1 MTSHTPDPS
10 KQTSQDES
18 PQAAP
23 APKETAPAEAAP
35 APKEA
40 TPAEA
45 APAPRAEAAPSPRP
59 TPPKPSALPR
69 PPAGKAAAK
78 KAPTAAPAAPV
89 APVTPPVDAAAADAA
104 AKFGRVDAEGN
115 VFVKDGETE
124 RVVGQFPNVAEREA
138 LQLYITR
145 YLDLVAQLRLFETRL
160 ATVADLGVGEIDTTL
175 KQLREQLQEPAA
187 VGDLPALRELLT
199 TVEAAAAE
207 RRAAIEAERQAAK
220 EVAIA
225 ERTKIVEAAEK
236 LAATDPAKI
245 QWRQSGDALK
255 KLLDD
260 WKGAQRR
267 GPRID
272 KPTED
277 ALWKRFSAART
288 TFDRSKRH
296 FFADLSKRNAEA
308 KAAKAKLV
316 EEAQQL
322 ADSTNWGE
330 TARAYRDLMNRWRKA
345 GHAGRKDDDALWAKF
360 RAAQDKFFAARNA
373 VLEEENAEFAANL
386 EVKRE
391 LLTEAEALVPVKDL
405 KKARTALR
413 SIQERWDEAGK
424 VPREN
429 MREVESRLRA
439 VVDAVRGAEQEEWQ
453 RSNPETRARAEGA
466 AAQLQESLTQ
476 LEEELAAAEAA
487 GDQKAAKQARE
498 ALEVRRSWMEQISQF
513 ASDD

>member
-1 MTSHTPDPS
+1 MADRARKGGTSATSHTPAPS
-10 KQTSQDES
+10 HQTSQDES

-23 APKETAPAEAAP
+23 APKEAPPAEAAP

-124 RVVGQFPNVAEREA
+124 RVVGQFPDVAEREA

-207 RRAAIEAERQAAK
+207 RRAALEDER
-220 EVAIA
+220 
-225 ERTKIVEAAEK
+225 
-236 LAATDPAKI
+236 
-245 QWRQSGDALK
+245 
-255 KLLDD
+255 
-260 WKGAQRR
+260 
-267 GPRID
+267 
-272 KPTED
+272 
-277 ALWKRFSAART
+277 
-288 TFDRSKRH
+288 
-296 FFADLSKRNAEA
+296 
-308 KAAKAKLV
+308 KAAM
-316 EEAQQL
+316 EEDYAE
-322 ADSTNWGE
+322 ST
-330 TARAYRDLMNRWRKA
+330 
-345 GHAGRKDDDALWAKF
+345 
-360 RAAQDKFFAARNA
+360 
-373 VLEEENAEFAANL
+373 
-386 EVKRE
+386 
-391 LLTEAEALVPVKDL
+391 
-405 KKARTALR
+405 
-413 SIQERWDEAGK
+413 
-424 VPREN
+424 
-429 MREVESRLRA
+429 
-439 VVDAVRGAEQEEWQ
+439 
-453 RSNPETRARAEGA
+453 
-466 AAQLQESLTQ
+466 
-476 LEEELAAAEAA
+476 
-487 GDQKAAKQARE
+487 
-498 ALEVRRSWMEQISQF
+498 QF
-513 ASDD
+513 IV

>member
-10 KQTSQDES
+10 EQTSSETSEQ
-18 PQAAP
+18 
-23 APKETAPAEAAP
+23 APKPAAQP
-35 APKEA
+35 P
-40 TPAEA
+40 T
-45 APAPRAEAAPSPRP
+45 PRP
-59 TPPKPSALPR
+59 APPKPSALPR
-69 PPAGKAAAK
+69 PPAGKPALK
-78 KAPTAAPAAPV
+78 KAAGSAAP
-89 APVTPPVDAAAADAA
+89 APVTPVAPPVDPAAEDEA
-104 AKFGRVDAEGN
+104 AKFGRVDDEGN
-115 VFVKDGETE
+115 VFVKDGDTE
-124 RVVGQFPNVAEREA
+124 RVVGQFPDVPEREA

-160 ATVADLGVGEIDTTL
+160 STVADLGVGEIDTTL
-175 KQLREQLQEPAA
+175 KQLREQLEEPAA
-187 VGDLPALRELLT
+187 VGDLPALRELLSK
-199 TVEAAAAE
+199 VEAAAKE

-225 ERTKIVEAAEK
+225 ERTKIVEEAEK

-260 WKGAQRR
+260 WKTAQRR

-288 TFDRSKRH
+288 SFDRSKRH

-316 EEAQQL
+316 EEAEKL
-322 ADSTNWGE
+322 SSSTNWGE
-330 TARAYRDLMNRWRKA
+330 TARAYRDLMNEWRKA

-360 RAAQDKFFAARNA
+360 RAAQDKFFTARNA

-391 LLTEAEALVPVKDL
+391 ILTEAEALVPVKDL

-429 MREVESRLRA
+429 MREVEGRLRA
-439 VVDAVRGAEQEEWQ
+439 VVDAVREAEQEEWQ

-466 AAQLQESLTQ
+466 AAQLEESLKQ
-476 LEEELAAAEAA
+476 LEEELEAAEAA
-487 GDQKAAKQARE
+487 GDERAAKAARE
-498 ALEVRRSWMEQISQF
+498 ALEVRRAWMKQISQF

>member
-1 MTSHTPDPS
+1 MADRDREGGTQVTSHTPDPS
-10 KQTSQDES
+10 EQTSQDPTDAEVKS
-18 PQAAP
+18 PAQVKP
-23 APKETAPAEAAP
+23 T
-35 APKEA
+35 
-40 TPAEA
+40 
-45 APAPRAEAAPSPRP
+45 PRP

-69 PPAGKAAAK
+69 PPAAKPAANKAAA
-78 KAPTAAPAAPV
+78 PAEGPAVV
-89 APVTPPVDAAAADAA
+89 APIAPPVDPAAADEA
-104 AKFGRVDAEGN
+104 AKFGRVDDEGY
-115 VFVKDGETE
+115 VYVKDGDTE
-124 RVVGQFPNVAEREA
+124 RSVGQFPDVPEREA

-160 ATVADLGVGEIDTTL
+160 ATVTDLGVGEIDTTL
-175 KQLREQLQEPAA
+175 KQLREQLEEPAA

-207 RRAAIEAERQAAK
+207 RRAAIEAERKAAK
-220 EVAIA
+220 EAAVV
-225 ERTKIVEAAEK
+225 ERTKIVEEAEK

-260 WKGAQRR
+260 WKSAQRR

-272 KPTED
+272 KQTED

-308 KAAKAKLV
+308 KAAKTKLV
-316 EEAQQL
+316 EEAERL
-322 ADSTNWGE
+322 SDSTNWGE
-330 TARAYRDLMNRWRKA
+330 TARAYRDLMNQWRKA

-405 KKARTALR
+405 KQARAALR

-429 MREVESRLRA
+429 IREVEGRLRA
-439 VVDAVRGAEQEEWQ
+439 VVEAVRGAEQEEWQ

-466 AAQLQESLTQ
+466 AAQLEESLKQ

-487 GDQKAAKQARE
+487 GDDRAAKKARE
-498 ALEVRRSWMEQISQF
+498 ALEVRRAWMEQISQF
-513 ASDD
+513 ASED